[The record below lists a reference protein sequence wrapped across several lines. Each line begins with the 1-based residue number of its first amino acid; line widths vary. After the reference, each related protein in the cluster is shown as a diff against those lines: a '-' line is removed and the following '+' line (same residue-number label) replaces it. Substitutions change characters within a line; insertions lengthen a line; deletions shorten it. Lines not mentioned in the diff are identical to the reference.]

1 MDRISEML
9 AGGLAIAMGVL
20 TRRIYS
26 RQDRLE
32 ERIDALEKVVVSKE
46 SLRDA
51 LEPLE
56 RSSDM
61 ILTHILN
68 RPKG

>member
-56 RSSDM
+56 RSTDM

>member
-46 SLRDA
+46 SLRAA
-51 LEPLE
+51 LDPLE
-56 RSSDM
+56 RSTDM
-61 ILTHILN
+61 ILIHILN

>member
-1 MDRISEML
+1 ML

-56 RSSDM
+56 RSKDM

>member
-56 RSSDM
+56 RSTDM
-61 ILTHILN
+61 ILTHIIN

>member
-1 MDRISEML
+1 ML

-56 RSSDM
+56 RATDM

>member
-1 MDRISEML
+1 MDRLTEML
-9 AGGLAIAMGVL
+9 AGGIALIGGFWGK
-20 TRRIYS
+20 RILS

-32 ERIDALEKVVVSKE
+32 ERIDALERVVVSKE

-56 RSSDM
+56 RSTDM

-68 RPKG
+68 KK